1 MIGQD
6 VQPHPLRHLARGFVG
21 AAGSL
26 GHPPLTEAGVL
37 FELAAGEGASRA
49 DLGAALGLGQE
60 PLSVVLE
67 RFAARGWL
75 TGDARNGP
83 VRLSPAGR
91 AAGRRLEEG
100 AHSRVA
106 DLLGSLSAALR
117 DRFGAEARGLADALA
132 GHAPAPPTIRRHRPG
147 DLGWIAERHA
157 ALYAREFGLNARF
170 EAAVA
175 RICADFLADHD
186 PSSEAAF
193 IAERDGERLG
203 SSVVV
208 REDRETA
215 RLRLVLLEPAARGSG
230 LGKNLVA
237 TAETFARGAGYR
249 RMVLWTLSPLS
260 AARAIYA
267 ATGWRIVSSTP
278 DSSYGPAVE
287 SEVWAKA
294 L

>member
-6 VQPHPLRHLARGFVG
+6 VQAHPLRHLARGVVG
-21 AAGSL
+21 AAGAL

-37 FELAAGEGASRA
+37 FELAAEDGANRA
-49 DLGAALGLGQE
+49 GLASSLGLGE
-60 PLSVVLE
+60 GSLAAVLE

-83 VRLSPAGR
+83 IRLSPAGR

-100 AHSRVA
+100 AHGRVA
-106 DLLGSLSAALR
+106 DLLGNLSDALR
-117 DRFGAEARGLADALA
+117 DRFGQDARDLAETLA
-132 GHAPAPPTIRRHRPG
+132 GHAPAPPMIRRHRPG

-157 ALYAREFGLNARF
+157 ALYAREHGLNGRF
-170 EAAVA
+170 EAVVA
-175 RICADFLADHD
+175 RICADFLAEHD
-186 PSSEAAF
+186 PECEAAF

-208 REDRETA
+208 REDRDTA

-230 LGKNLVA
+230 LGKRLVG
-237 TAETFARGAGYR
+237 TAETFARAAGYR

-267 ATGWRIVSSTP
+267 ATGWTIVSSTP
-278 DSSYGPAVE
+278 DTSYGPAVE
-287 SEVWAKA
+287 SEVWAKP